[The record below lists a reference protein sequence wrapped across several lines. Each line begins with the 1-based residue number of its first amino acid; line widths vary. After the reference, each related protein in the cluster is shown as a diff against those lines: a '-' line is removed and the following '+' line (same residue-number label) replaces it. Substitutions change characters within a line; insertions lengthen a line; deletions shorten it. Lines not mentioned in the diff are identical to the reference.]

1 MADLS
6 YYLPILIIVIVIGVV
21 LVFGVYFLRE
31 YLRIRK
37 NGSTCIYCKAEAAKE
52 SPRTYL
58 FLLPISFGDTYDNA
72 EKYLL
77 SHLVPIMGRE
87 QIPTGRRACNREV
100 HLCSKCNT
108 WQVVIEDFLLV
119 RGEDYMKEYYKFSY
133 EKFHP
138 LLERWEEM
146 EGRTDSGYRM

>member
-1 MADLS
+1 MANLS
-6 YYLPILIIVIVIGVV
+6 YYLPILITVVVIGVV
-21 LVFGVYFLRE
+21 LVFGIYFLRE

-77 SHLVPIMGRE
+77 SHMVPIMGRE
-87 QIPTGRRACNREV
+87 QIPTGRRACKIEV
-100 HLCSKCNT
+100 HLCSKCNKR
-108 WQVVIEDFLLV
+108 QVVIEDFLLV

>member
-1 MADLS
+1 M
-6 YYLPILIIVIVIGVV
+6 
-21 LVFGVYFLRE
+21 
-31 YLRIRK
+31 
-37 NGSTCIYCKAEAAKE
+37 
-52 SPRTYL
+52 

-77 SHLVPIMGRE
+77 SHMVPIMGRE
-87 QIPTGRRACNREV
+87 QIPTGRRACKIEV
-100 HLCSKCNT
+100 HLCSKCNKR
-108 WQVVIEDFLLV
+108 QVVIEDFLLV

>member
-6 YYLPILIIVIVIGVV
+6 YYLPILIIVVVIGVV

-77 SHLVPIMGRE
+77 SHMVPIMGRE
-87 QIPTGRRACNREV
+87 QIPTGRRACKIEV
-100 HLCSKCNT
+100 HLCSKCNKR
-108 WQVVIEDFLLV
+108 QVVIEDFLLV

>member
-6 YYLPILIIVIVIGVV
+6 YYLPILIIVVVIGVV
-21 LVFGVYFLRE
+21 LVFAIYFLRE

-77 SHLVPIMGRE
+77 SHMVPIMGRE
-87 QIPTGRRACNREV
+87 QIPTGRRACKIEV
-100 HLCSKCNT
+100 HLCSKCNKR
-108 WQVVIEDFLLV
+108 QVVIEDFLLV

>member
-77 SHLVPIMGRE
+77 SHMVPIMGRE
-87 QIPTGRRACNREV
+87 QIPTGRRAWKIEG
-100 HLCSKCNT
+100 HLCSKCNKR
-108 WQVVIEDFLLV
+108 QVVIEDFLLV

>member
-6 YYLPILIIVIVIGVV
+6 YYLPILIIVVVIGVV

-77 SHLVPIMGRE
+77 SHMAPIMGRE
-87 QIPTGRRACNREV
+87 QIPTGRRACKIEV
-100 HLCSKCNT
+100 HLCSKCNKR
-108 WQVVIEDFLLV
+108 QVVIEDFLLV

>member
-1 MADLS
+1 MANLS
-6 YYLPILIIVIVIGVV
+6 YYLPILIIVVVIGVV
-21 LVFGVYFLRE
+21 LVFGIYFLRE

-77 SHLVPIMGRE
+77 SHMAPIMGRE
-87 QIPTGRRACNREV
+87 QIPTGRRACKIEV
-100 HLCSKCNT
+100 HLCSKCNKR
-108 WQVVIEDFLLV
+108 QVVIEDFLLV

-133 EKFHP
+133 EKFYP

>member
-1 MADLS
+1 MANLS
-6 YYLPILIIVIVIGVV
+6 YYLPILIIVVVIGVV
-21 LVFGVYFLRE
+21 LVFGIYFLRE

-77 SHLVPIMGRE
+77 SHMVPIMGRE
-87 QIPTGRRACNREV
+87 QIPTGRRACKIEV
-100 HLCSKCNT
+100 HLCSKCNKR
-108 WQVVIEDFLLV
+108 QVVIEDFLLV

-146 EGRTDSGYRM
+146 EGRTDLGYRM

>member
-1 MADLS
+1 MANLS
-6 YYLPILIIVIVIGVV
+6 YYLPILIIVVVIGVV
-21 LVFGVYFLRE
+21 LVFGIYFLRE

-52 SPRTYL
+52 LPRTYL

-77 SHLVPIMGRE
+77 SHMVPIMGRE
-87 QIPTGRRACNREV
+87 QIPTGRRACKIEV
-100 HLCSKCNT
+100 HLCSKCNKR
-108 WQVVIEDFLLV
+108 QVVIEDFLLV